1 MGAQSPDVAKGSA
14 HCLLGTKS
22 DLLGVFCF
30 TLVSGQDSS
39 QLYNFS
45 RQDSRMSGEGGQL
58 AVHRVAVNSAR
69 YYRHR
74 NIAATAQI
82 NRCCQMCL
90 HPLFGGT
97 QA

>member
-1 MGAQSPDVAKGSA
+1 MSPKALPIVYWGLRVISWVSFVSHWCQDKTPSNY
-14 HCLLGTKS
+14 TT
-22 DLLGVFCF
+22 GV
-30 TLVSGQDSS
+30 
-39 QLYNFS
+39 FS
-45 RQDSRMSGEGGQL
+45 RQNSRMSGEGGQL

-74 NIAATAQI
+74 NIAATAKI